1 MQSFNDPFL
10 IQQDEDLDRTVG
22 INTGHVGTSDFTLE
36 EEDRSFAVA
45 VSVDFS
51 IIKQNKTSVLCSK
64 KKNENLFSS
73 ETKQIYRL
81 KLFYTNY
88 LTYKL

>member
-45 VSVDFS
+45 VSVDISF
-51 IIKQNKTSVLCSK
+51 IKQVFCVVK

>member
-51 IIKQNKTSVLCSK
+51 FIKQNKTSVLCSK
-64 KKNENLFSS
+64 TKEWKPLF
-73 ETKQIYRL
+73 KWN
-81 KLFYTNY
+81 KTNISIKII
-88 LTYKL
+88 LH

>member
-51 IIKQNKTSVLCSK
+51 FIKQNKTSVLCSK
-64 KKNENLFSS
+64 KKRMKTSFQV
-73 ETKQIYRL
+73 KQKKYID
-81 KLFYTNY
+81 
-88 LTYKL
+88 

>member
-51 IIKQNKTSVLCSK
+51 FIKQN
-64 KKNENLFSS
+64 
-73 ETKQIYRL
+73 
-81 KLFYTNY
+81 
-88 LTYKL
+88 